1 VRLGQALFEAQFS
14 ALKRANAKGKGL
26 GESKMPGI
34 EKWIEVL
41 EGVVETYKTC
51 PEKDRGN

>member
-1 VRLGQALFEAQFS
+1 MRLGQALFEAQFS